1 MIVRMVKGR
10 SVLADYANHRIYR
23 VTDID
28 WRKSPRSKVDDTDMS
43 FIEYYKKNYAI
54 KIYDDS

>member
-1 MIVRMVKGR
+1 MVKGR
-10 SVLADYANHRIYR
+10 SVLADYANHRIYK